1 MTTRPPCWSEGQ
13 KCPNDCAAALLQ
25 QQAHNHFNLT
35 GPWSGWR
42 LRGRDLVGPGG
53 ERVSPERLR
62 GLLWREAGTDRAS
75 SARNRREATP
85 AARGRQPVKVVV
97 IELAD
102 FLVGGVTAG

>member
-13 KCPNDCAAALLQ
+13 QCPNDCAAALLQ

-35 GPWSGWR
+35 GPWFGWR
-42 LRGRDLVGPGG
+42 VRGRDLVGPGG

-62 GLLWREAGTDRAS
+62 GLLWREAAADQVNA
-75 SARNRREATP
+75 ARSRREA
-85 AARGRQPVKVVV
+85 ARAVRDRQAVKVVV

-102 FLVGGVTAG
+102 FRVDGVAAG